1 MGRFINADAL
11 VSTGQGIL
19 GNNMFAY
26 CMNSPIN
33 GADPCGTCFHRWD
46 FWNDCEVC
54 GGETLV
60 EKWNNFTSWCAGSY
74 ESVKDYVTNTDPETA
89 IDGDGITFYKGA
101 PVIHLPFEWTAF
113 SFGAIVLGSQYKS
126 DSYGITML
134 NHEYGHVLQLEEYGV
149 VSYTCTIAIPSVAC
163 NLLDRADLLPWTYYS
178 SPWEYEADQLGGVTR
193 TNYASWASDV
203 SSGYSHFSKAVEVI
217 SIFLSLQK

>member
-1 MGRFINADAL
+1 MSKLAKAFQNGKAFIPFI
-11 VSTGQGIL
+11 TCG
-19 GNNMFAY
+19 
-26 CMNSPIN
+26 
-33 GADPCGTCFHRWD
+33 DPD
-46 FWNDCEVC
+46 L
-54 GGETLV
+54 ETTAAAV
-60 EKWNNFTSWCAGSY
+60 RAMAH
-74 ESVKDYVTNTDPETA
+74 PETA